1 MRKIKYL
8 ILIAISTV
16 IINVGIQPL
25 LATSSPATSIQEQS
39 DRFNKKAGFMTSDLG
54 TIISLIIKALL
65 SFLALI
71 FLVLIIIAGF
81 RWMTAAGNEQQIEK
95 SQATIKA
102 AAIGLVIVLSAYAI
116 TYFVFNKL
124 PFNIGGP
131 SGLVTSGPY

>member
-1 MRKIKYL
+1 MKKIKYL

-16 IINVGIQPL
+16 ILNIGIQPL
-25 LATSSPATSIQEQS
+25 LATTSPATSLQEQS
-39 DRFNKKAGFMTSDLG
+39 SHFNAKAGFMDSDLG
-54 TIISLIIKALL
+54 TIISVIIKTLL
-65 SFLALI
+65 GFLALI

-81 RWMTAAGNEQQIEK
+81 KWMTAAGNEQQIEK

-124 PFNIGGP
+124 PFNMAGP
-131 SGLVTSGPY
+131 SGLGSSGTH